1 MTFQVAACNDVHVI
15 LMTGDTESEN
25 YYLIALGGCGNK
37 KSINKIEIVAKHDAP
52 ILHCTENFGSIGIVV

>member
-1 MTFQVAACNDVHVI
+1 
-15 LMTGDTESEN
+15 MTGDTESEN

-37 KSINKIEIVAKHDAP
+37 KSINKNEIVAKHDAP